1 MEVFDTK
8 SYKEVL
14 NDLMKGI
21 VTNYCGYPT
30 SYTAFDAI
38 DIFNRKN
45 DWECAIAKR
54 MISIMVIAKT
64 I

>member
-14 NDLMKGI
+14 DDLMKGI
-21 VTNYCGYPT
+21 ATNYCGYPT
-30 SYTAFDAI
+30 SFTAFDAI

-45 DWECAIAKR
+45 NWKCAIKAR
-54 MISIMVIAKT
+54 INAE
-64 I
+64 